1 MKKHLIRLFTVSAVV
16 SLIAAFLLSMPLV
29 QRYNLHQT
37 QTQLKSILLIL
48 SAQGE
53 SLLEN
58 PDDFSD
64 RCAGALSGSG
74 LDIRITILGPDGRV
88 VADSGP
94 DSTLGQIHSDR
105 PEVQKARSEGW
116 GFHTRKSESTS
127 ILYSYAAY
135 ASNGIVYRAA
145 MPLASVWH
153 SALLLGLYACIGLVA
168 GIVIAFLLSR
178 IWAAR
183 SVKPVSDLTTIANR
197 IAAGDLSQRAQPKGE
212 LSELSTALN
221 SVTQEL
227 SDTSDELRLSNE
239 RAACHFAGPG

>member
-94 DSTLGQIHSDR
+94 LSLIH
-105 PEVQKARSEGW
+105 
-116 GFHTRKSESTS
+116 
-127 ILYSYAAY
+127 I
-135 ASNGIVYRAA
+135 
-145 MPLASVWH
+145 
-153 SALLLGLYACIGLVA
+153 
-168 GIVIAFLLSR
+168 
-178 IWAAR
+178 
-183 SVKPVSDLTTIANR
+183 
-197 IAAGDLSQRAQPKGE
+197 
-212 LSELSTALN
+212 
-221 SVTQEL
+221 
-227 SDTSDELRLSNE
+227 
-239 RAACHFAGPG
+239 

>member
-135 ASNGIVYRAA
+135 ASNGIVYRGGHAA
-145 MPLASVWH
+145 GERLALCTAAGFVCLHWPCGGDCHCIPPLPH
-153 SALLLGLYACIGLVA
+153 LGGAFCQACI
-168 GIVIAFLLSR
+168 
-178 IWAAR
+178 
-183 SVKPVSDLTTIANR
+183 
-197 IAAGDLSQRAQPKGE
+197 
-212 LSELSTALN
+212 
-221 SVTQEL
+221 
-227 SDTSDELRLSNE
+227 
-239 RAACHFAGPG
+239 